1 MVIVVMGEFETSC
14 NEVARRLA
22 ESLGWELADVENLAC
37 TVQTGSPMTNSQPI
51 SQMEALSAAIY
62 SLTCEWR
69 DVIISCPTLPDK
81 DQRRLHHN
89 HPLVRFVYLT
99 APDNTHHSL
108 LRDQPAGL
116 TNSGMP
122 GRRTG
127 GTENDESVLSVDSSQ
142 GVEHI
147 LGAVLSTLILKRRTP
162 NIPAA

>member
-1 MVIVVMGEFETSC
+1 MVIVVMGEFETSS

-37 TVQTGSPMTNSQPI
+37 TVQTGSPMANSQPI

-81 DQRRLHHN
+81 DQRHLRHN
-89 HPLVRFVYLT
+89 HPLVKFVHLT
-99 APDNTHHSL
+99 APDKTDHAL
-108 LRDQPAGL
+108 LCDQPADSA
-116 TNSGMP
+116 NSAIP
-122 GRRTG
+122 GRPTG
-127 GTENDESVLSVDSSQ
+127 GTEDESVLSVDSSQ

-162 NIPAA
+162 IIPAA